1 MTSNDELQL
10 FLFLNIKRLNRFM
23 YFILFK
29 LLLYQFRFFSENS
42 DDLKNNEKITDEIAN
57 NNSIILNP
65 STSSIILL
73 DKITEGLD

>member
-1 MTSNDELQL
+1 
-10 FLFLNIKRLNRFM
+10 M

-29 LLLYQFRFFSENS
+29 LLLYEFRFFSENS

>member
-1 MTSNDELQL
+1 
-10 FLFLNIKRLNRFM
+10 M

-73 DKITEGLD
+73 DKITEGLDLHQWDFG